1 MLIIKGEVMKEN
13 IILDKSYLFAK
24 RIVKLYLYLK
34 NEKREFDL
42 ARQIL
47 KSGTSIGANIEE
59 AVGGFSRKD
68 FMAKIAISYKE
79 ARETN
84 YWLRLLHDSNILD
97 SKLFNSMNKDCDELI
112 KILSSILVILKKNNP
127 NS

>member
-1 MLIIKGEVMKEN
+1 MKEN

>member
-1 MLIIKGEVMKEN
+1 MKDN
-13 IILDKSYLFAK
+13 IILEKSYLFAK
-24 RIVKLYLYLK
+24 RIVRLYLYLK
-34 NEKREFDL
+34 KEMREFDL

-68 FMAKIAISYKE
+68 FMAKIGIAYKE
-79 ARETN
+79 TRETN
-84 YWLRLLHDSNILD
+84 YWLRLLHDTNILD
-97 SKLFNSMNKDCDELI
+97 SKLFNSMNKDCDELL
-112 KILSSILVILKKNNP
+112 KILSSILVTMKKSNT

>member
-1 MLIIKGEVMKEN
+1 MKEN
-13 IILDKSYLFAK
+13 IILEKSYLFAI

-47 KSGTSIGANIEE
+47 KSGTSIGANTEE

-68 FMAKIAISYKE
+68 FTAKIGVSYKE

-97 SKLFNSMNKDCDELI
+97 SKLYNSMKKDCDELL
-112 KILSSILVILKKNNP
+112 KILSSILVTLKKNNP